1 MEIVVVSDSH
11 GKLDVLQQIRDRHP
25 KADAYL
31 HCGDSETDE
40 THLDGYASVQGNND
54 MYYSYPEQRVI
65 DMKEC
70 KILMIHGHQHY
81 THSRVADIAARAKR
95 LGCTM
100 AFYGHTHVFQTSIE
114 NGVLMV
120 NPGSVYHNRD
130 GSLPCY
136 ALVHNHDGYWK
147 VQRMLIPEI
156 PKSSKKHGL

>member
-11 GKLDVLQQIRDRHP
+11 GRIEVLQQIRERHP
-25 KADAYL
+25 NADAYL

-40 THLDGYASVQGNND
+40 EHLDSFASVQGNND

-65 DMKEC
+65 DLGEC
-70 KILMIHGHQHY
+70 KILLIHGHQHY
-81 THSRVADIAARAKR
+81 YATRVPDIAARAKR
-95 LGCTM
+95 IGCTM
-100 AFYGHTHVFQTSIE
+100 AFFGHTHVFYTAVE

-136 ALVHNHDGYWK
+136 ALVHNHDGKWK
-147 VQRMLIPEI
+147 VQRMVIPEL
-156 PKSSKKHGL
+156 PKTNKKHR